1 VKNVALDQI
10 VVICGPTAVGKTA
23 LAVDLARQFNG
34 EIVGAD
40 SMQIYRRLDIGTAKP
55 SSAERAAV
63 PHHMVDILEPH
74 EDFDAAAYGRRA
86 GACVVEVIRRGKL
99 PFVVGGTGLY
109 IKALIYGLTEAA
121 PSDETVRSELKSQLE
136 QAGPQAMHARLA
148 QIDPQS
154 ARRIHPNDAF
164 RILRALE
171 VFQIT
176 GRPMAAHHDEHG
188 FAQARFDALK
198 IGLSLP
204 RDRLYARIDRR
215 VDAMLSE
222 GLAGEVRGL
231 LDQGCRPWFK
241 SMQALGYRHMT
252 DYLQGRLELA
262 EAVRTLKRD
271 HRRYAKRQLTWF
283 GADPRVQWLQ
293 PDQSARAAALIRG
306 FLSASGSPQDH
317 RSG

>member
-1 VKNVALDQI
+1 M
-10 VVICGPTAVGKTA
+10 GKTA
-23 LAVDLARQFNG
+23 VAVDLARQFNG

-40 SMQIYRRLDIGTAKP
+40 SMQIYRRLNIGTAKP
-55 SSAERAAV
+55 SAAERAAV

-74 EDFDAAAYGRRA
+74 ENFDAAAYGRRA
-86 GACVVEVIRRGKL
+86 GACVAEMIRRGRL

-109 IKALIYGLTEAA
+109 IKALIHGLTAAA
-121 PSDETVRSELKSQLE
+121 PSDETLRAELKAELE
-136 QAGPQAMHARLA
+136 RSGSQAMHARLA
-148 QIDPQS
+148 QVDPQS

-164 RILRALE
+164 RILRAVE

-188 FAQARFDALK
+188 FARARFDALK
-198 IGLSLP
+198 IGLTLP

-215 VDAMLSE
+215 VDVMLRE
-222 GLAGEVRGL
+222 GLVDEVRDL
-231 LDQGCRPWFK
+231 LAQGCQPCFK

-283 GADPRVQWLQ
+283 GADPQVRWLQ
-293 PDQSARAAALIRG
+293 PDQSTGAAALIRE
-306 FLSASGSPQDH
+306 FLSAAGTRQDL
-317 RSG
+317 RSGCADPVD

>member
-1 VKNVALDQI
+1 M
-10 VVICGPTAVGKTA
+10 GKTA
-23 LAVDLARQFNG
+23 VAVDLARQFNG

-55 SSAERAAV
+55 TAAERGAV

-74 EDFDAAAYGRRA
+74 ENFDAAAYGRLA
-86 GACVVEVIRRGKL
+86 GACVAEMIRRGRL

-109 IKALIYGLTEAA
+109 IKALVHGLTDAA
-121 PSDETVRSELKSQLE
+121 PSDETIRAELKAELE
-136 QAGPQAMHARLA
+136 RSSTPAMHARLT
-148 QIDPQS
+148 QVDPQS

-176 GRPMAAHHDEHG
+176 GCPMAAHHDAHG
-188 FAQARFDALK
+188 FTQARFKALK
-198 IGLSLP
+198 IGLTLP
-204 RDRLYARIDRR
+204 RERLYARIDRR
-215 VDAMLSE
+215 VDAMLRE
-222 GLAGEVRGL
+222 GLIDEVRDL
-231 LDQGCRPWFK
+231 LAQGCQPCFK

-283 GADPRVQWLQ
+283 RADPQVQWLQ
-293 PDQSARAAALIRG
+293 PDQSTEAAALIRE
-306 FLSASGSPQDH
+306 FLSAAGTRQDI
-317 RSG
+317 RPA